1 MESSDLLIIIGAIG
15 LAVYSAQS
23 MIMKKLNEI
32 EEKTEKLLGVVDS
45 RIESLE
51 HAFVRRLDVLTEKF
65 DDVDMEFIDDV
76 LKDVDAELL
85 TAKEHQKSRQYM
97 RELEIKMKKEAE
109 EKRNAFV
116 KSKNAVAAERDI
128 SE

>member
-51 HAFVRRLDVLTEKF
+51 HAFVKRLDVLTEKF

-85 TAKEHQKSRQYM
+85 TAREHKRSRQYM

>member
-23 MIMKKLNEI
+23 MIIKKLNEI

-51 HAFVRRLDVLTEKF
+51 HAFVKRLDVLTEKF

-85 TAKEHQKSRQYM
+85 TAREHKRSRQYM